1 LEKGAHFEMR
11 GEYHREVLPGAFSS
25 DVRCCPA
32 SARVGYRILIRVPG
46 HHIFRKNGTGREIF
60 LKKPA

>member
-1 LEKGAHFEMR
+1 MWR
-11 GEYHREVLPGAFSS
+11 EYCREVLPGVFSS
-25 DVRCCPA
+25 GVRCRLA
-32 SARVGYRILIRVPG
+32 SAGAGCGILIRVPG